1 MEDLFKSLYN
11 ILLNLLPIFASI
23 LKNPIVI
30 IVIIIAFGILIF
42 NIIQYYR
49 SSYYRI
55 TKFSYLSAVTN
66 TGRYGEYLTY
76 NHLKKCEKNGG
87 FQF

>member
-42 NIIQYYR
+42 NILR
-49 SSYYRI
+49 NMS
-55 TKFSYLSAVTN
+55 
-66 TGRYGEYLTY
+66 
-76 NHLKKCEKNGG
+76 KKYAQRNEKSVNY
-87 FQF
+87 